1 MATLIKNNTFFTA
14 DFAGLTASRKIEE
27 LMTMLTRIA
36 YNNDAD
42 TEAYNRAMSAL
53 DEMRQIVVK

>member
-1 MATLIKNNTFFTA
+1 MATLIINKTFFTE
-14 DFAGLTASRKIEE
+14 DFNKLKETRKIEE

-42 TEAYNRAMSAL
+42 TEAYNRAMTAL
-53 DEMRQIVVK
+53 DEMRQVVAK